1 MNNDNIQKLVLL
13 CHKMQQEGVTPSV
26 GMLRS
31 KAPFKVSVTEAI
43 ETIKR
48 FNVSSAHT
56 PKKVVATN
64 NAEQALSERVAQ
76 LENEVEL
83 LKRSLSDVIKQLSK

>member
-48 FNVSSAHT
+48 FNV
-56 PKKVVATN
+56 VATN